1 MTPARQQAP
10 GVSDKATEPPALE
23 VRDLVTQFVTR
34 AATLT
39 AVNSVSISVARG
51 RIMALVGESGSG
63 KSVTGLSIMGLIDP
77 PGRIAGGE
85 VRVGG
90 ARFDITDDRAMQR
103 LRGNRLAMIFQDP
116 MMTLNPVL
124 RISRQM
130 TEAISTHHPSVS
142 RAEARQ
148 RAQDA
153 LALVGIP
160 APKERLDNY
169 PHQLSGGM
177 RQRVAIATALLN
189 SPEVIIAD
197 EPTTALDVTIQSQIL
212 HEVERVCRDHG
223 TAFIWITHDLS
234 VVANLAHDVTVMY
247 AGRIVESGPVR
258 DVLER
263 PLHPYTRGLIDSVP
277 DIDLRKGRLVPIT
290 GMMPQLSDL
299 PRGCK
304 FAPRC
309 PLRAADCEVE
319 PPLVARPDGRQVRC
333 IRPLDSAAAHDGG
346 KA

>member
-1 MTPARQQAP
+1 MTETLRQPAL
-10 GVSDKATEPPALE
+10 ATGDPPALE
-23 VRDLVTQFVTR
+23 VRNLVTQFVTR
-34 AATLT
+34 AITLT
-39 AVNSVSISVARG
+39 AVDSVSISVARG
-51 RIMALVGESGSG
+51 RILALVGESGSG

-90 ARFDITDDRAMQR
+90 VRFDVTDDRAMQR
-103 LRGNRLAMIFQDP
+103 LRGDRLAMIFQDP

-130 TEAISTHHPSVS
+130 TEAITTHHPDVS

-148 RAQDA
+148 RAQEA

-160 APKERLDNY
+160 APKERLDSF

-189 SPEVIIAD
+189 NPEVIIAD

-234 VVANLAHDVTVMY
+234 VVANLAQDVTVMY
-247 AGRIVESGPVR
+247 AGRIVETGPVR

-277 DIDLRKGRLVPIT
+277 DIDSRKGRLVPIM
-290 GMMPQLSDL
+290 GMMPLLSDL
-299 PRGCK
+299 PVSCK

-309 PLRAADCEVE
+309 PLRVAGCAVE
-319 PPLVARPDGRQVRC
+319 PPLVVRPDGRQVRC
-333 IRPLDSAAAHDGG
+333 IRPLDTVSANDGG
-346 KA
+346 EA

>member
-1 MTPARQQAP
+1 MTQAPQQATSAQAAGP
-10 GVSDKATEPPALE
+10 TPALE
-23 VRDLVTQFVTR
+23 VTGLVTQFVTR
-34 AATLT
+34 RATLT
-39 AVNSVSISVARG
+39 AVDGVSISVGRG

-77 PGRIAGGE
+77 PGRIAGGV

-103 LRGNRLAMIFQDP
+103 LRGDRLAMIFQDP

-130 TEAISTHHPSVS
+130 TEAISTHHPEVG

-148 RAQDA
+148 RAHDA

-160 APKERLDNY
+160 SPAERLDSF

-189 SPEVIIAD
+189 RPEVIIAD

-247 AGRIVESGPVR
+247 AGRIVETGPVR

-277 DIDLRKGRLVPIT
+277 DIDARKGRLVPIA
-290 GMMPQLSDL
+290 GMMPQISDL
-299 PRGCK
+299 PKGCK

-309 PLRAADCEVE
+309 PLRTDACDVE

-333 IRPLDSAAAHDGG
+333 VRPLDTVTMQDGG
-346 KA
+346 DA

>member
-1 MTPARQQAP
+1 MSAQHPPSAGHTVAETAP
-10 GVSDKATEPPALE
+10 LALE
-23 VRDLVTQFVTR
+23 VRDLLTRFVTKR
-34 AATLT
+34 VALT
-39 AVNSVSISVARG
+39 AVDGISIAVRRG

-77 PGRIAGGE
+77 PGQIAGGE

-90 ARFDITDDRAMQR
+90 QRFDVTDDRQMRR

-130 TEAISTHHPSVS
+130 TEAITTHHPEVT
-142 RAEARQ
+142 RAEARA
-148 RAQDA
+148 RAHSA

-160 APKERLDNY
+160 SPRERLDNF

-189 SPEVIIAD
+189 NPEVIIAD

-212 HEVERVCRDHG
+212 YEVERVCETHG
-223 TAFIWITHDLS
+223 TAFVWITHDLS

-247 AGRIVESGPVR
+247 AGRIVETGPVR
-258 DVLER
+258 DVLEN

-277 DIDLRKGRLVPIT
+277 DIDIRKGKLIPIA
-290 GMMPQLSDL
+290 GMTPQLADL
-299 PRGCK
+299 PQGCK

-309 PLRAADCEVE
+309 PLRVPECAAE
-319 PPLVARPDGRQVRC
+319 PPLVTRADGRAVRC
-333 IRPLDSAAAHDGG
+333 VRPLDTEPPR
-346 KA
+346 

>member
-1 MTPARQQAP
+1 MTPTPEQALQQAET
-10 GVSDKATEPPALE
+10 AAAPPALE

-34 AATLT
+34 KATLT
-39 AVNSVSISVARG
+39 AVDGVSISVARG

-77 PGRIAGGE
+77 PGRIAGGA

-103 LRGNRLAMIFQDP
+103 LRGDRLAMIFQDP

-130 TEAISTHHPSVS
+130 TEAISTHHPRVT
-142 RAEARQ
+142 RAEARK
-148 RAQDA
+148 RAHDA

-160 APKERLDNY
+160 SPAERLDSF

-189 SPEVIIAD
+189 RPEVIIAD

-212 HEVERVCRDHG
+212 HEVERVCRDNG

-258 DVLER
+258 EVLER

-277 DIDLRKGRLVPIT
+277 DIDARKGRLVPIT

-299 PRGCK
+299 PKGCK

-309 PLRAADCEVE
+309 PLRIDACEVE

-333 IRPLDSAAAHDGG
+333 IRPLDTVARQDGG
-346 KA
+346 EA